1 MAITKMPDGSYK
13 AIYGGKTRIFK
24 TLKKAKEWKEWAAK
38 FKSNPH
44 KKKSSKIS
52 Y

>member
-1 MAITKMPDGSYK
+1 MPITKMPNGSYK

-24 TLKKAKEWKEWAAK
+24 KLNEAKEWAAT

>member
-1 MAITKMPDGSYK
+1 MAITKLPDGSYK
-13 AIYGGKTRIFK
+13 ASYDGQTKIFK
-24 TLKKAKEWKEWAAK
+24 TMKKAKEWAAK

-44 KKKSSKIS
+44 KKKMS

>member
-1 MAITKMPDGSYK
+1 MAITKMPNGSYK
-13 AIYGGKTRIFK
+13 AIYGGQARIFK
-24 TLKKAKEWKEWAAK
+24 TMKKAKEWAAK

-44 KKKSSKIS
+44 KKKMS